1 MSSGKTIKLQ
11 ETTVR
16 LENPGAPFAD
26 RSDHAWGWCFHQS
39 RRAGGCCSARVRRK
53 GAPPPAALEATA
65 FGLRPSGDHLLET
78 HPRARELAGVY
89 LAKPQRTLSWKGPT
103 LRSKSVLPV
112 KG

>member
-53 GAPPPAALEATA
+53 GRRRPPRLRP
-65 FGLRPSGDHLLET
+65 RPSGDHLLET

-89 LAKPQRTLSWKGPT
+89 LAKPQRTLSWKGRA

>member
-65 FGLRPSGDHLLET
+65 FGGPS
-78 HPRARELAGVY
+78 A
-89 LAKPQRTLSWKGPT
+89 
-103 LRSKSVLPV
+103 
-112 KG
+112 